1 MAEEYGGE
9 VAGDL
14 VEGAINQASAQDNEA
29 GIGDLLGQ
37 FTGGQGD
44 KLQGLFGM
52 LGGSGDGMEGRA
64 SEKGMDPS
72 LITGMLSM
80 LKGGGGASDE
90 GGGGFNMGSLLQ
102 VAQMLTK
109 GGGAGGGAD
118 GFLSLL
124 NGLGGD
130 GAGSSN
136 KIMQVLVGLGKSYF
150 AMKRGKDQNMQD
162 WGQAGTNQNMEGNES
177 GFMNWAMS
185 LIKDLIFPGK
195 KSKEV
200 IDEDPSDKPTDP
212 NDVKGWYDGHPEIG
226 KMQKD
231 IFDDV
236 LDITGDD
243 DPDVSEDE
251 DPPLIPSPKGWEP
264 DCSVLDEP
272 TILFLNTNIL
282 LDLRREWRFLYS
294 SKAHGKDFDAF
305 FGAIEFQGPTIL
317 VITTPDGAMV
327 GVFAS
332 TSWCDTE
339 EGWTGNGDTYIFS
352 CKPKMSIFYSTGKDE
367 NFMSLDRN
375 SGLGVGGKIGRFGL
389 GLDASLESGTFHEDV
404 ETFDLP
410 PNPPQGLGEQFE
422 VAHVEVWGLG
432 PAPNPSD
439 ERNSSNIRK
448 PNLELKGGNVDMNDL
463 LSQIS

>member
-1 MAEEYGGE
+1 
-9 VAGDL
+9 
-14 VEGAINQASAQDNEA
+14 
-29 GIGDLLGQ
+29 
-37 FTGGQGD
+37 
-44 KLQGLFGM
+44 
-52 LGGSGDGMEGRA
+52 
-64 SEKGMDPS
+64 
-72 LITGMLSM
+72 
-80 LKGGGGASDE
+80 
-90 GGGGFNMGSLLQ
+90 
-102 VAQMLTK
+102 MLTK
-109 GGGAGGGAD
+109 GGNGGGGGAQ
-118 GFLSLL
+118 GFLGLL

-130 GAGSSN
+130 GSGSSN
-136 KIMQVLVGLGKSYF
+136 NIIQILVGLAKSYF

-162 WGQAGTNQNMEGNES
+162 WGEAGTNQNVAENDN
-177 GFMNWAMS
+177 GFLNWAIN

-195 KSKEV
+195 KPKEV
-200 IDEDPSDKPTDP
+200 IEEDPADVPTDP
-212 NDVKGWYDGHPEIG
+212 NDIAGWYDGHPEIG

-243 DPDVSEDE
+243 DPDVPGDE
-251 DPPLIPSPKGWEP
+251 DPPLIPAPKGFEP

-294 SKAHGKDFDAF
+294 TKTHGRDFDTF
-305 FGAIEFQGPTIL
+305 FGAIEYQGPTIL

-339 EGWTGNGDTYIFS
+339 GGWTGNGDTYIFG
-352 CKPKMSIFYSTGKDE
+352 CKPKMAIFYSTGKDE

-375 SGLGVGGKIGRFGL
+375 SGLGLGGKIGRFGL
-389 GLDASLESGTFHEDV
+389 GLDVSMESGTFHEDV
-404 ETFDLP
+404 DTFDLP
-410 PNPPQGLGEQFE
+410 TSAPQGLGENFE
-422 VAHVEVWGLG
+422 VAHVEVWGVG
-432 PAPNPSD
+432 PAPDPEN
-439 ERNSSNIRK
+439 ERSNVKVRK